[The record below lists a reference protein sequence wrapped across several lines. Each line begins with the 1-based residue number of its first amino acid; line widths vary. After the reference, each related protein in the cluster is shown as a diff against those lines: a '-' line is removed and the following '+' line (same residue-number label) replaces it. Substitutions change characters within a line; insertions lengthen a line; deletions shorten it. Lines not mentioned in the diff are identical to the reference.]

1 MSRKS
6 IAFSALSLG
15 LLCAA
20 FGCSDDEG
28 STVSANPP
36 GSAGTK
42 SSGGSAGSTSVLVP
56 KAGSSGSGGSGNG
69 VISSE
74 ACPGLPIDPID
85 EPTGSGGE
93 AGMGGA
99 PSNEAPGGAGA
110 GGAGAGGEAMA
121 EDPGSAG
128 QGGAPTAQYQ
138 SSAGAGG
145 DDAGACV
152 GVSLEAEAVPVDLFI
167 MMDRSQSMGYLVDGS
182 TMTRWEALRDAVQ
195 GFVQDPAAADVRMGL
210 GFFSLTGTANDELDC
225 DAEAYAEPSVPIGL
239 LSEIGED
246 LVSAIDDITPAGLTP
261 TVPAMEG
268 AISYAR
274 AWAGEHPERATL
286 VVLVT
291 DGYPTQCGSAP
302 EAIATAAK
310 NGYQSPEHIRTFV
323 IGVGDVAKFNLDN
336 YARSGGTGKAFLT
349 DSGDVTSS
357 FVEALGNITNR
368 ALACEY
374 QLPTPPSGMKLDTTK
389 VQVVYTPATGSPE
402 EVPSIQSLGACANN
416 ANGGWYYDNANDP
429 TKISVCPC
437 TCARF
442 QAGQVDVRLGCKPR
456 LGLR

>member
-6 IAFSALSLG
+6 VVFSALSLG

-20 FGCSDDEG
+20 FGCSEDEG
-28 STVSANPP
+28 STVSDKPS

-42 SSGGSAGSTSVLVP
+42 ASGGSGGGSVLTP
-56 KAGSSGSGGSGNG
+56 KAGSSGSGGTGSG

-85 EPTGSGGE
+85 EPSSSGGAAASSAGAGGAPSSEEPSAGSGGE
-93 AGMGGA
+93 LIIEDPSAGA
-99 PSNEAPGGAGA
+99 GAGA
-110 GGAGAGGEAMA
+110 GGAPIA
-121 EDPGSAG
+121 E
-128 QGGAPTAQYQ
+128 YQ

-145 DDAGACV
+145 EEAGACV

-167 MMDRSQSMGYLVDGS
+167 MMDRSQSMGYLVEGS
-182 TMTRWEALRDAVQ
+182 SMTRWEALRDAVQ

-210 GFFSLTGTANDELDC
+210 GFFSLTGTGNDELDC
-225 DAEAYAEPSVPIGL
+225 DVDAYAEPNVPIGL

-246 LVSAIDDITPAGLTP
+246 LVSAIEDVTPAGLTP
-261 TVPAMEG
+261 TVPAIEG
-268 AISYAR
+268 AITYAR
-274 AWAGEHPERATL
+274 AWATDHPERATL
-286 VVLVT
+286 VALVT

-302 EAIATAAK
+302 EAIAAAAK
-310 NGYQSPEHIRTFV
+310 NGYQSPQHIRTFV
-323 IGVGDVAKFNLDN
+323 IGVGDVAKFNLDT
-336 YARSGGTGKAFLT
+336 YARAGGTGKPFLT

-368 ALACEY
+368 DLACEY

-416 ANGGWYYDNANDP
+416 PNGGWYYDDANNP
-429 TKISVCPC
+429 SKITVCPC